1 MTPIL
6 HGFAVSPYVRA
17 ARMALM
23 EKGVDYQFNEVGF
36 DVLKTADYA
45 QLNPFRKMPVLEQGD
60 FVLYETPAI
69 LGYVDESF
77 GQAVLQPADAQARAR
92 MRQWMSIAAHYLY
105 PVGVMQLFVQ
115 RIMAPIMGGKPDESV
130 VAEAATVTGQH
141 LDVLEQT
148 LTTPFLAGE
157 ALSLADL
164 LAGAMVH
171 YIAMTREGSALVAAR
186 PKTAA
191 WLGRLSQRES
201 FRQTLAALLEGKA
214 QG

>member
-1 MTPIL
+1 MPPIL

-17 ARMALM
+17 ARIALI

-36 DVLKTADYA
+36 DALKTADYA
-45 QLNPFRKMPVLEQGD
+45 RLNPFRKMPVLEQGD

-69 LGYVDESF
+69 LGYIDEAL
-77 GQAVLQPADAQARAR
+77 GQITLQPVEAQARAR

-115 RIMAPIMGGKPDESV
+115 RIMAPIMGGEPDESV
-130 VAEAATVTGQH
+130 VAEAVTATEQH
-141 LDVLEQT
+141 LDVLEQA
-148 LTTPFLAGE
+148 LVAPFLAGE
-157 ALSLADL
+157 TLSLADL
-164 LAGAMVH
+164 LTGAMVH
-171 YIAMTREGSALVAAR
+171 YIALTREGSVLVVTR

-201 FRQTLAALLEGKA
+201 FRQTLAALLESKA